1 MVPAVHMVGFDQQ
14 VVRKAAPASLPTT
27 FVQSDNSPSCAP
39 AGNKTENFSPTTGEP
54 TLLLM
59 KPHSKTLPGKGSV
72 GNVVNLAG
80 FCFLDLTEWDPRV
93 PTLAWVGAS
102 QSSRQTTAPSPTA
115 A

>member
-54 TLLLM
+54 TLLLT

-72 GNVVNLAG
+72 GVLLFRLDGVGSSCANLG
-80 FCFLDLTEWDPRV
+80 
-93 PTLAWVGAS
+93 VGGS
-102 QSSRQTTAPSPTA
+102 
-115 A
+115 

>member
-1 MVPAVHMVGFDQQ
+1 MVPAVHMAGFDQQ

-54 TLLLM
+54 TLLLT

-72 GNVVNLAG
+72 GVCEFG
-80 FCFLDLTEWDPRV
+80 FAF
-93 PTLAWVGAS
+93 
-102 QSSRQTTAPSPTA
+102 
-115 A
+115 